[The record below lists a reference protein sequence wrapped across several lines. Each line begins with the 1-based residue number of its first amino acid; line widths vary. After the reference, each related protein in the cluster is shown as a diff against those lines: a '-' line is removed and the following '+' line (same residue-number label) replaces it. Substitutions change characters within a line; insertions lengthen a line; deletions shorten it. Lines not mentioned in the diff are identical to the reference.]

1 MKKPLHLLLT
11 TILALAITAC
21 AEPQRSGNPIIE
33 GWYAD
38 PEGVIFGDTYWVYP
52 TWSQP
57 FPEQLHLDAFSSKD
71 LVTWQKHERI
81 IDQSRIS
88 WLNSALWAPSIIEKD
103 DKYYL
108 MFSCNDVHEGEI
120 GGIGVAVAD
129 NPAGPFNDLL
139 GKPLINDIING
150 AQPIDQFVFK
160 DVDGT
165 YYMYYGGWK
174 HCNVCKLNDNF
185 TGFIPFEDGEMFK
198 EITPGEYV
206 EGPFMFIRDGK
217 YYFMW
222 SEGKW
227 RKDNYRVA
235 YAISDNPLGP
245 FESKGVIL
253 STDAQVGTGAGHH
266 SVMHNPRSGKYYIVY
281 HRHPIGATSGN
292 DRRTCIDELR
302 FAENGD
308 ILPVVMTFDGVEAD
322 PLK

>member
-11 TILALAITAC
+11 TILALALTAC
-21 AEPQRSGNPIIE
+21 AESQRSGNPIIE

-129 NPAGPFNDLL
+129 NPAGPFTDLL

-174 HCNVCKLNDNF
+174 HCNVCKLNDDF

-222 SEGKW
+222 SSGGW
-227 RKDNYRVA
+227 TNGTYRVNT
-235 YAISDNPLGP
+235 AISDKPWGP
-245 FESKGVIL
+245 FTDCHTIL
-253 STDAQVGTGAGHH
+253 STGDSTIANGPGHNGFLYLPEDDQYL
-266 SVMHNPRSGKYYIVY
+266 MVY
-281 HRHPIGATSGN
+281 HRHKPEIRDGN
-292 DRRTCIDELR
+292 ARFLCIDRMDLD
-302 FAENGD
+302 ENGR
-308 ILPVVMTFDGVEAD
+308 ILPVTMTQQWEYDE
-322 PLK
+322 